1 MLSRLIRRSDHDAFK
16 GNECPYNCVVYHPE
30 KDYIITGDWKGL
42 LKIWDLTSLE
52 RKAILRGNKASIQ
65 DLKLAPDASIVISGD
80 ILGTVCVF
88 NGKYLYVYLGD
99 IHKPR
104 GQNFGYF

>member
-1 MLSRLIRRSDHDAFK
+1 MKIFRIQGPPTQTEYFDIALKIRRSDHDAFK

-88 NGKYLYVYLGD
+88 NGKYLL
-99 IHKPR
+99 
-104 GQNFGYF
+104 